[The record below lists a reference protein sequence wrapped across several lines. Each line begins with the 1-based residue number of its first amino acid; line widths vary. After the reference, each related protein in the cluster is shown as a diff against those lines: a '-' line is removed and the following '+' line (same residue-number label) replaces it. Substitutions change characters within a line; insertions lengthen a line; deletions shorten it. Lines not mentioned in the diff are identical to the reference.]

1 MSIEIALDTAKKMW
15 YANIAA
21 VLQEHDVL
29 KAKSYDN
36 KFSTWIEANCER
48 HKTRSTLS
56 VRTHTAHKKMFAAN
70 FSVPGQYVDDHIN
83 IPDGFSLVEANITLK
98 AQFLIFFVFD
108 SIALFIS
115 LAVMVVQTLV
125 VVIERK
131 AKKQMMAIINKLTW
145 LAYVLLQLRFW
156 RCLLL

>member
-1 MSIEIALDTAKKMW
+1 
-15 YANIAA
+15 
-21 VLQEHDVL
+21 
-29 KAKSYDN
+29 
-36 KFSTWIEANCER
+36 
-48 HKTRSTLS
+48 
-56 VRTHTAHKKMFAAN
+56 MFAAN

-145 LAYVLLQLRFW
+145 LAYVLFQLRFW
-156 RCLLL
+156 RYLLL